1 MIYLAGDMH
10 GWEAIRT
17 VMKYLDEH
25 GCPYENLGVKNAGED
40 MPLQVML
47 PPVAQKVRM
56 HAEHSAIVSCG
67 TGVGVEVGINKFSGI
82 RASLAVNP
90 QVASW
95 AKEKDMCN
103 VLCLVGW
110 QTSKESIYAILDAWF
125 GSVYDGSQER
135 LAMMKAFDAWH

>member
-10 GWEAIRT
+10 GWDAIRT

-25 GCPYENLGVKNAGED
+25 GYPYENLGVKNAGED
-40 MPLQVML
+40 KPLQIML
-47 PPVAQKVRM
+47 PPVAQKVKKN
-56 HAEHSAIVSCG
+56 AEHSAIVSCG

-82 RASLAVNP
+82 RASLAVSP

-110 QTSKESIYAILDAWF
+110 QASKTSIYAILDAWF
-125 GSVYDGSQER
+125 GSVYDGSQDR
-135 LAMMKAFDAWH
+135 LAMINAFDAWH